1 MYTLKYD
8 KNIKEFRHRDSC
20 FVRMRKEK
28 GMFFKEC
35 KYYVIHDYYP
45 LSGIGNDVDINI
57 KNIRNFIFSFKDGR
71 KADVEYAA
79 NIIVESLKKESI
91 NIENTCLMIIPA
103 SKPEKTNKRFEYF
116 CSMVAKALNIE
127 NGFNY
132 LSAIEHEETK
142 GSSDKNIRPFLILN
156 SEQYKG
162 KNVLLFD
169 DVITSGSSFKQVAA
183 KLLETGAK
191 SVTGIFL
198 AKTTRE

>member
-132 LSAIEHEETK
+132 ISAIEHEEKK

-191 SVTGIFL
+191 SVTGLFL

>member
-79 NIIVESLKKESI
+79 NIIVESLKK
-91 NIENTCLMIIPA
+91 
-103 SKPEKTNKRFEYF
+103 R
-116 CSMVAKALNIE
+116 V
-127 NGFNY
+127 
-132 LSAIEHEETK
+132 
-142 GSSDKNIRPFLILN
+142 LIL
-156 SEQYKG
+156 KIP
-162 KNVLLFD
+162 V
-169 DVITSGSSFKQVAA
+169 
-183 KLLETGAK
+183 
-191 SVTGIFL
+191 
-198 AKTTRE
+198 

>member
-169 DVITSGSSFKQVAA
+169 DVITSGSSFKQVAT

-191 SVTGIFL
+191 SVTGLFL

>member
-8 KNIKEFRHRDSC
+8 KNIKEFSHRDSC

-191 SVTGIFL
+191 SVTGLFL

>member
-116 CSMVAKALNIE
+116 CSMVAKAINIE

-191 SVTGIFL
+191 SVTGLFL